1 MGRLRDSARRRE
13 CDPGQVTFSPL
24 NLVAETLYAILK
36 NGTISPIT
44 DVTALAIDNT
54 LTIKPGD
61 DYRDEWVEQ
70 TVVAGTNNDVVIT
83 QVLGDQVTPTAPHEE
98 SWLCSFWK
106 FTRGASLPIIRLKWT
121 DVEAICD
128 QYPGR
133 QYTGTNT
140 GVVYLTLRSG
150 KVAVI
155 TGVAASTTAIA
166 PNTSLT
172 VYPGDYYRNT
182 FMDMGT
188 DEGNFTL
195 FALAVQRGDAAN
207 GDALRAENWGASHYE
222 FTRTGLL
229 TIQIPW
235 SNVVGGPATSYP
247 NRAV

>member
-1 MGRLRDSARRRE
+1 M
-13 CDPGQVTFSPL
+13 
-24 NLVAETLYAILK
+24 AETLYAILK

-83 QVLGDQVTPTAPHEE
+83 QVLGDQVTPTAPHAE

-106 FTRGASLPIIRLKWT
+106 FTRGASLPIIRLKWA

-128 QYPGR
+128 QYPNQVYSGA
-133 QYTGTNT
+133 TT
-140 GVVYLTLRSG
+140 GVVYLSLRSG
-150 KVAVI
+150 NLAVI
-155 TGVAASTTAIA
+155 TGVAASTTAA
-166 PNTSLT
+166 TVNTSLT

-207 GDALRAENWGASHYE
+207 GDALRAESWDASHYE
-222 FTRTGLL
+222 FTRTPSL
-229 TIQIPW
+229 TLYIPW
-235 SNVVGGPATSYP
+235 SNVVGGVSTNYP
-247 NRAV
+247 NRAAA